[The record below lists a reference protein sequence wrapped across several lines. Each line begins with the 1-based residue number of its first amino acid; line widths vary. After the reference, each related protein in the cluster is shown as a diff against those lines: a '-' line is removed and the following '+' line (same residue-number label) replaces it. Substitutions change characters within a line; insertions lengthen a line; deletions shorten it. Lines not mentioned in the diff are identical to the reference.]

1 MWQCRFG
8 RLVWQWKPHGAA
20 ADECGR
26 VVYKGAGYLCC
37 NRWLFDGS
45 DAEDIGC
52 YPEGYRITDKQYVG
66 WKDSCIAI
74 LTRYGYTVNFRG

>member
-1 MWQCRFG
+1 MAVP
-8 RLVWQWKPHGAA
+8 VWQIGV
-20 ADECGR
+20 ADGSRMEQQLMECGR

-74 LTRYGYTVNFRG
+74 LTRYRYTVKF